1 MIPVFVV
8 KNRLFTYFVKGTQP
22 STHIIMAAK
31 KYSVDFSHFQKICL
45 GPLKGFH

>member
-8 KNRLFTYFVKGTQP
+8 KNRPFTYFVKGTQP

-31 KYSVDFSHFQKICL
+31 TTASTCL
-45 GPLKGFH
+45 TSERFVWFP